1 MAKGFPLKMRGR
13 IAAAEKSR
21 TIKKK
26 LRKMS
31 EADKLEIAEERLEKV
46 AQEITEDIE
55 ALEDLKYKER
65 KEKEFGFLHGKP
77 TILVAQDFVGA
88 AFGAMFFTVTQEV
101 WDISARLNLLNML
114 SVIFLGF
121 FLGFLLIYFSRRRK
135 FVSTQIFRA
144 SALRAV
150 EVYIIS
156 FLTSF
161 IFVSILGTGAGI
173 DAFKQVAVITMPA
186 VVSAATAD
194 LLFY

>member
-1 MAKGFPLKMRGR
+1 MKMRGR